1 MLGLGLNLTS
11 IGNSLL
17 NVVRSGL
24 QLWYKANETQAP
36 LGEEEIA
43 NGGFNTGPE
52 LVNNNNWSRSST
64 VSSGSQLLD
73 GDDLIFPGDSN
84 TAFTPGQSGITLGP
98 EGFRFVTQGTSS
110 FIGMNAG
117 VILTEANSSNATV
130 AVTYTILQSNRN
142 NTLSISNTSDHGG
155 DVHLDTSVGTHTLYF
170 TPGRNDFL
178 IKRRGNDIDVTIA
191 NVSVK
196 QTNPNDS
203 WSKTGD
209 TVVKSGT
216 ALIDNGLLYQ
226 TSTMVNG
233 KKYRLEL
240 DVSSL
245 SLGGSYV
252 RVQDNDG
259 NVHYQI
265 TSDGHHTVD
274 FTHSI
279 ANEDFQIAAGGSASA
294 VLSNITLKEI
304 TNSVKDFSPNN
315 NNGVLYSGKALNFD
329 GASDEID
336 IGAIALTGEF
346 TVALWYNVDDP
357 HDSDHGI
364 FGDGSTDD
372 NLSVQSN
379 IKFRLRIGGVQ
390 VGFYNFSQDVQPGDW
405 ARIVLT
411 RDSNNDI
418 RVYRN
423 NTLSSDSH
431 QNTSTFT
438 VSNLGKQGAFEFDG
452 SISDFQVY
460 DKCWTTSD
468 VTYDYNNPDKDVFD
482 NSNSNIVTT
491 DCKALYRLNEGA
503 GDRVYNAAP
512 VLGENFLPAISEI
525 PIDSTDTDEISIIN
539 GNAVFNSNT
548 VGGEFLFKN
557 VGAASGSPLLEI
569 SVTVENYVSGKVRV
583 YFGNPSVALNGQAT
597 ANGNGTFKAIVIPN
611 GIDFYIQAIGAFE
624 GTVTAVSAK
633 KITLSDSYVQT
644 SWVSGNWKT
653 AQPYIPQ
660 YAMSSYSK
668 KIVFGGAGSGDQV
681 DLGSEVTLAANE
693 AASISFWFTYGTT
706 DTSTDKYIL
715 GKISSATDYLIINPQ
730 SGGVDK
736 IQIRMNNVSSQLDID
751 TDLTLGKI
759 YHCVLTMPAYSS
771 GSEAMKCY
779 INGVLQSDTE
789 NRTNNSWD
797 FQRIG
802 GHSGTVNNFDGIL
815 DEIAYFTKELSQAE
829 VQEIFNAGMAL
840 DVRDHSAANTGS
852 EVFANGFDTLN
863 LDSPAVTSNGRITII
878 SHSGLLR
885 KTSVLEANTAYKV
898 TMNIE
903 SFTSGKIYCGGTQIT
918 ISQTGLQ
925 TFYVTS
931 SSNTDFGFNDPVGI
945 VASSLSVIEVNLKG
959 YWRNNGTETWTDLSL
974 YENDGTVNGSPT
986 TIQLQ
991 EVPYF
996 KKDTFGLPM
1005 NRVRQKGLNL
1015 DGDSYVKV
1023 DDDSSLGAMDDGFTC
1038 AFWYRHFEDINTIN
1052 YSYLVAK
1059 GTGLGKDV
1067 NHGFCVSV
1075 YDNKIYADLN
1085 TDTTPNGR
1093 FNINYS
1099 IGAASSSS
1107 PVWYYITATYNGSD
1121 ELELYVDATSINTS
1135 AVTGSVTATA
1145 EAYPITIGTDKN
1157 YYSGEARSVIDEVK
1171 WYNRALTQAE
1181 ITKNFKA
1188 SKSKHSS
1195 TSNWSDDFDD
1205 GFI

>member
-24 QLWYKANETQAP
+24 QLWYKADETQAP
-36 LGEEEIA
+36 LGEEEII
-43 NGGFNTGPE
+43 
-52 LVNNNNWSRSST
+52 
-64 VSSGSQLLD
+64 D
-73 GDDLIFPGDSN
+73 GDFSPTSPNAPNFNDWSKGSN
-84 TAFTPGQSGITLGP
+84 WTISGGY
-98 EGFRFVTQGTSS
+98 
-110 FIGMNAG
+110 A
-117 VILTEANSSNATV
+117 
-130 AVTYTILQSNRN
+130 
-142 NTLSISNTSDHGG
+142 TSDGSIAG
-155 DVHLDTSVGTHTLYF
+155 NLD
-170 TPGRNDFL
+170 
-178 IKRRGNDIDVTIA
+178 
-191 NVSVK
+191 
-196 QTNPNDS
+196 Q
-203 WSKTGD
+203 
-209 TVVKSGT
+209 T
-216 ALIDNGLLYQ
+216 ALIVDRDYEV
-226 TSTMVNG
+226 T
-233 KKYRLEL
+233 L
-240 DVSSL
+240 DVSNMTTSTL
-245 SLGGSYV
+245 SVRLGGTNEIGNISENGTYTFHGTADGTVFRIRSATGFDGSVDNISV
-252 RVQDNDG
+252 REV
-259 NVHYQI
+259 V
-265 TSDGHHTVD
+265 
-274 FTHSI
+274 
-279 ANEDFQIAAGGSASA
+279 
-294 VLSNITLKEI
+294 
-304 TNSVKDFSPNN
+304 NSVKDFSPNN

-364 FGDGSTDD
+364 FGDGSTDN

-379 IKFRLRIGGVQ
+379 TRFRLRIDGSQ
-390 VGFYNFSQDVQPGDW
+390 VGLYNFNQDVESGDW

-423 NTLSSDSH
+423 NILSSDSA

-438 VSNLGKQGAFEFDG
+438 VSNLGKQGSFEFDG

-460 DKCWTTSD
+460 DKCWTASD

-482 NSNSNIVTT
+482 NSNSSIVTT

-512 VLGENFLPAISEI
+512 VLGEELIVNGDFTIAEGDTGDGWTTVGSAAITNGEGVLGTTGDRLEQTVLTPGRTYQYSFKAKS
-525 PIDSTDTDEISIIN
+525 PGTGNHKLKIDSPINTTKVTITNIPVTYTNYSGTFVASGTSIIFKESGIPGVTIDNISVKEIS
-539 GNAVFNSNT
+539 
-548 VGGEFLFKN
+548 
-557 VGAASGSPLLEI
+557 
-569 SVTVENYVSGKVRV
+569 
-583 YFGNPSVALNGQAT
+583 
-597 ANGNGTFKAIVIPN
+597 
-611 GIDFYIQAIGAFE
+611 
-624 GTVTAVSAK
+624 
-633 KITLSDSYVQT
+633 LSDSYALVGDPA
-644 SWVSGNWKT
+644 WVT

-668 KIVFGGAGSGDQV
+668 KLVF
-681 DLGSEVTLAANE
+681 T
-693 AASISFWFTYGTT
+693 
-706 DTSTDKYIL
+706 
-715 GKISSATDYLIINPQ
+715 
-730 SGGVDK
+730 
-736 IQIRMNNVSSQLDID
+736 DID
-751 TDLTLGKI
+751 TDVDVGAQSVADNEAFSFSFWYAQTADSSVDNYIICKHDSTDDYIRITDQNETVELRVNGGTVITYDISDLTDFKLSHI
-759 YHCVLTMPAYSS
+759 VLTRAS
-771 GSEAMKCY
+771 GNNPTTKCY
-779 INGVLQSDTE
+779 VNGVLEATDTSSNADGVFE
-789 NRTNNSWD
+789 YQQIGAGGTLNART
-797 FQRIG
+797 F
-802 GHSGTVNNFDGIL
+802 FL
-815 DEIAYFTKELSQAE
+815 DELAHFNKELSETE
-829 VQEIFNAGMAL
+829 VQEIFNTGTAL

-863 LDSPAVTSNGRITII
+863 LDSIDSSAVTSSGRVTI
-878 SHSGLLR
+878 SSYLGLLR

-931 SSNTDFGFNDPVGI
+931 SSDTDFGFNDPVGI

-974 YENDGTVNGSPT
+974 YENDGTVSGSPT

-991 EVPYF
+991 EVPHF

-1038 AFWYRHFEDINTIN
+1038 AFWYRHFEDIDTSN

-1059 GTGLGKDV
+1059 GTGLGKHIDA
-1067 NHGFCVSV
+1067 GFCASV

-1093 FNINYS
+1093 FTINYS

-1121 ELELYVDATSINTS
+1121 ELELYVDATSRGTAS
-1135 AVTGSVTATA
+1135 VTGSVSATA

-1157 YYSGEARSVIDEVK
+1157 YYSGEARAVVDEVK
-1171 WYNRALTQAE
+1171 WYNRALSLSE
-1181 ITKNFKA
+1181 IEKNHKATKSN
-1188 SKSKHSS
+1188 HSS
-1195 TSNWSDDFDD
+1195 TSSWSDDFDD